1 MLVAELGGK
10 RVSLHTNMRDIFS
23 RTLQTTIIFL
33 VVGGVLALALG
44 GYFSSASNVFTG
56 SLVNLQTWFS
66 DRFVAVQDFLTAP
79 RDIATLRQENADLQ
93 AEVADL
99 QAQVIQLQQE
109 VGETEILAALVDF
122 SRANPENTY
131 LAAAVIGK
139 DPSPFLHY
147 IIINRG
153 SNDGVLRG
161 MPVVTDQ
168 GLVGRVDAVIADAAR
183 VQLITDPA
191 SEVNVR
197 LQNAQTDGSLVGSVT
212 GDVTL
217 ELIPQDI
224 NIESGDL
231 VLTSGLGG
239 GYPPDLI
246 IGQVINIRTRD
257 FDLFQQATVQPV
269 VDFNRLQIV
278 LIIINFRPVDIAPLV
293 PIP

>member
-1 MLVAELGGK
+1 
-10 RVSLHTNMRDIFS
+10 MRNLFS
-23 RTLQTTIIFL
+23 RTIQTTIIFL
-33 VVGGVLALALG
+33 VVGGIIALALG
-44 GYFSSASNVFTG
+44 GYFSSGSNIFTS
-56 SLVNLQTWFS
+56 SLITVQSWFS
-66 DRFVAVQDFLTAP
+66 SRFAALQDFLTAP
-79 RDIATLRQENADLQ
+79 RDIASLRQRNSELE
-93 AEVADL
+93 AEVAQL

-122 SRANPENTY
+122 SRANPENQY
-131 LAAAVIGK
+131 RAAVVIGR
-139 DPSPFLHY
+139 DPSPFLQY

-153 SNDGVLRG
+153 SNDGILRG

-191 SEVNVR
+191 ANVNIR
-197 LQNAQTDGSLVGSVT
+197 LQNAEEEASLVGSVT
-212 GDVTL
+212 GDLAL
-217 ELIPQDI
+217 ELIPQDA
-224 NIESGDL
+224 SLQRGDL

-246 IGQVINIRTRD
+246 VGQVVDVRKRD

-278 LIIINFRPVDIAPLV
+278 LIIVNFKPVDITPLV
-293 PIP
+293 PLP

>member
-1 MLVAELGGK
+1 
-10 RVSLHTNMRDIFS
+10 MRNLFP

-33 VVGGVLALALG
+33 VVGGIMALALG

-56 SLVNLQTWFS
+56 SLVNVQAWFS
-66 DRFVAVQDFLTAP
+66 ARFMAVQDFFTSP
-79 RDIATLRQENADLQ
+79 RDIASLRQRNAELESDVG
-93 AEVADL
+93 EL

-109 VGETEILAALVDF
+109 VGETQILAALVDF
-122 SRANPENTY
+122 IRARPQNTY
-131 LAAAVIGK
+131 RAAAIIGR

-147 IIINRG
+147 VIINRG
-153 SNDGVLRG
+153 SNDGFLRG
-161 MPVVTDQ
+161 MPVVTNQ
-168 GLVGRVDAVIADAAR
+168 GLIGRIDAVIADAAR

-191 SEVNVR
+191 SSVNVR
-197 LQNAQTDGSLVGSVT
+197 LQNAETEASLVGSVT

-224 NIESGDL
+224 NVQPGDL

-246 IGQVINIRTRD
+246 IGQVVNVRSRD

-269 VDFNRLQIV
+269 VDFSRLEIV
-278 LIIINFRPVDIAPLV
+278 LVIINFRPVDISPLV
-293 PIP
+293 PAP

>member
-1 MLVAELGGK
+1 
-10 RVSLHTNMRDIFS
+10 MRNLLS

-44 GYFSSASNVFTG
+44 GYFGPVSNAVSQ

-66 DRFVAVQDFLTAP
+66 SRFVAVQDMLTAP
-79 RDIATLRQENADLQ
+79 RDVASLRQRNAELE
-93 AEVADL
+93 AEVAEL
-99 QAQVIQLQQE
+99 QAQVIQLQQQ

-147 IIINRG
+147 VIINRG
-153 SNDGVLRG
+153 SNDGILRG
-161 MPVVTDQ
+161 MPVVTNQ
-168 GLVGRVDAVIADAAR
+168 GLVGRVDAVIADASR

-191 SEVNVR
+191 SNVNVR
-197 LQNAQTDGSLVGSVT
+197 LQNAETEASLVGSVT
-212 GDVTL
+212 GDL
-217 ELIPQDI
+217 SLDLIPQDLT
-224 NIESGDL
+224 IEEGDL

-246 IGQVINIRTRD
+246 VGQVVNIRTRES
-257 FDLFQQATVQPV
+257 DLFQQATVQPV

-278 LIIINFRPVDIAPLV
+278 LIIVNFTPVDISPLQPAP
-293 PIP
+293 

>member
-1 MLVAELGGK
+1 MK
-10 RVSLHTNMRDIFS
+10 NTFS

-33 VVGGVLALALG
+33 VVGGIMALALG

-56 SLVNLQTWFS
+56 SLVNVQAWFS
-66 DRFVAVQDFLTAP
+66 ARYMALQDFFTSP
-79 RDIATLRQENADLQ
+79 RDLASLRQRNAELEGEI
-93 AEVADL
+93 AEL
-99 QAQVIQLQQE
+99 QAQVIQLQQR

-122 SRANPENTY
+122 SRARSENTY
-131 LAAAVIGK
+131 QAAAVIGR

-147 IIINRG
+147 VIINVG
-153 SNDGVLRG
+153 SNDGILRG
-161 MPVVTDQ
+161 MPVVTNQ
-168 GLVGRVDAVIADAAR
+168 GLIGRVDAVIADAAR

-191 SEVNVR
+191 SSVNVR
-197 LQNAQTDGSLVGSVT
+197 LQNAEVEASLVGSVT

-224 NIESGDL
+224 DIQAGDL

-246 IGQVINIRTRD
+246 IGQVVNVRSRD

-269 VDFNRLQIV
+269 VDFNHLEIV
-278 LIIINFRPVDIAPLV
+278 LVIVNFKPVDISPLV
-293 PIP
+293 PTP

>member
-1 MLVAELGGK
+1 
-10 RVSLHTNMRDIFS
+10 MRNIFS

-33 VVGGVLALALG
+33 IAGGIVALALG

-66 DRFVAVQDFLTAP
+66 TRFTAVQDFLTAP
-79 RDIATLRQENADLQ
+79 RDMASLQ
-93 AEVADL
+93 QRNTELESEVAEL
-99 QAQVIQLQQE
+99 QSQVIRLQQQ
-109 VGETEILAALVDF
+109 VGETESLAALVDF
-122 SRANPENTY
+122 SRARPENTY
-131 LAAAVIGK
+131 RGAAVIGR

-147 IIINRG
+147 VIINRG
-153 SNDGVLRG
+153 SNDGILRG
-161 MPVVTDQ
+161 MPVVTEQ

-191 SEVNVR
+191 SSVNVR
-197 LQNAQTDGSLVGSVT
+197 LQNAEAEAALSGSVT

-217 ELIPQDI
+217 DLIPQDS
-224 NIESGDL
+224 NIEIGDL

-246 IGQVINIRTRD
+246 VGQVVNKRTRE

-269 VDFNRLQIV
+269 VDFNSLQIV
-278 LIIINFRPVDIAPLV
+278 LIIVNFQPVDIAPLE